1 MVLVN
6 EWTLGIPDLIGF
18 VGVAL
23 LIATYGA
30 QQIGR
35 LTADDP
41 LYSILNGLA
50 AVLIT
55 VSLFKDFNAVT
66 LVIEI
71 FWFAISVYGLVRAL
85 RSRRAKSAG
94 QNAGLP
100 AE

>member
-1 MVLVN
+1 MS
-6 EWTLGIPDLIGF
+6 EWTFGLTDLIGF

-23 LIATYGA
+23 LIATYGS
-30 QQIGR
+30 QQIGK

-41 LYSILNGLA
+41 AYSILNGLA

-71 FWFAISVYGLVRAL
+71 FWFAISVYGLARAL
-85 RSRRAKSAG
+85 RLKRARRAG
-94 QNAGLP
+94 QNAGMP
-100 AE
+100 AA

>member
-1 MVLVN
+1 MSG
-6 EWTLGIPDLIGF
+6 WTLGVPDLVGF

-30 QQIGR
+30 QQTGR

-41 LYSILNGLA
+41 AYSVLNGLA

-71 FWFAISVYGLVRAL
+71 FWFAISAYGFVRAL
-85 RSRRAKSAG
+85 RLKRSRSAV
-94 QNAGLP
+94 QKAGAP

>member
-1 MVLVN
+1 MN
-6 EWTLGIPDLIGF
+6 EWTFGLPDLIGF
-18 VGVAL
+18 IGVAL

-35 LTADDP
+35 ITADDP
-41 LYSILNGLA
+41 AYSVLNGLA

-71 FWFAISVYGLVRAL
+71 FWFAISAYGLWRAL
-85 RSRRAKSAG
+85 KLRRSRRAG
-94 QNAGLP
+94 QNAGAP